1 MLFFSLLYM
10 FESGGMTFP
19 QILTFSIIVKVL
31 ILVQLEKTVHQVGCT
46 ILTLPF
52 NTYNS
57 YSKTWQQS
65 KKWNDHI
72 DES

>member
-1 MLFFSLLYM
+1 M
-10 FESGGMTFP
+10 FESGEMTFP

-65 KKWNDHI
+65 KK
-72 DES
+72 